1 MTQPHNGIA
10 PEQLTDD
17 TLRRELE
24 HLHETRHQTVLD
36 GSESALEMHTA
47 RMLQLEKEFLRRFPA
62 EAAPD
67 PMRTRAGSRERCGQR
82 VPGRDTSM
90 PD

>member
-1 MTQPHNGIA
+1 MTQPRQGIA
-10 PEQLTDD
+10 AEQLEDD

-36 GSESALEMHTA
+36 GSESALEVHTA
-47 RMLQLEKEFLRRFPA
+47 RMLRLEQEFLRRLPA

-67 PMRTRAGSRERCGQR
+67 PMRTRAGSREQAGQR
-82 VPGRDTSM
+82 TPGSRD
-90 PD
+90 

>member
-1 MTQPHNGIA
+1 MTRPHSGIA
-10 PEQLTDD
+10 PAQLEDD

-36 GSESALEMHTA
+36 GSESALEVHTG
-47 RMLQLEKEFLRRFPA
+47 RMLELEQEFLRRFPA

-67 PMRTRAGSRERCGQR
+67 PMRTRAGSRELSGK
-82 VPGRDTSM
+82 
-90 PD
+90 